1 MRSYGARGAPPP
13 DPGGAPRSEM
23 TVLTPDLRR
32 VDPAESDVVADLWF
46 TSRRANAPAIP
57 PAVHSYDEVREWMR
71 ETVCCRMD
79 VWLAQDERRRPLAMM
94 ALDGPTVDQLY
105 VAPEATGRGVGSRLL
120 ALAKSGH
127 TALELW
133 TFQSNRRAIGFYE
146 HHGFRSVR
154 RTDGENEERSPDI
167 LLRWTR

>member
-1 MRSYGARGAPPP
+1 
-13 DPGGAPRSEM
+13 
-23 TVLTPDLRR
+23 
-32 VDPAESDVVADLWF
+32 
-46 TSRRANAPAIP
+46 
-57 PAVHSYDEVREWMR
+57 
-71 ETVCCRMD
+71 
-79 VWLAQDERRRPLAMM
+79 MM
-94 ALDGPTVDQLY
+94 ALDGPTRRPALCGTRGDN
-105 VAPEATGRGVGSRLL
+105 GRGVGSRRL
-120 ALAKSGH
+120 ARTRGH